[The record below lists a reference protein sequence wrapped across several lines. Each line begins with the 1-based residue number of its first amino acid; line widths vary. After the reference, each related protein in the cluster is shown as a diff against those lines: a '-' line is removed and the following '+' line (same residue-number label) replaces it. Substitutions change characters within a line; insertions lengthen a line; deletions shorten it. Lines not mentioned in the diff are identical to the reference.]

1 MHVTGTKYK
10 FSPLNKGM
18 VKKSILVFFSVSYVC
33 TSLAW
38 WVQQCPKSL
47 RAPWTAWAL
56 PEGQAADS
64 LSSHV
69 QLHTK
74 LFTVLGLEVQD
85 AVQKLYPARFYKI
98 PRNPPPLPAFPSH
111 PSQQPASHSCGLPL
125 IPLGLLSSLS
135 ASDRMCTAI
144 SCWATGGALAT
155 SSNSLWDWQP
165 SAPKGIRNT
174 TGKQFES

>member
-10 FSPLNKGM
+10 FAPLNKGM

-33 TSLAW
+33 TSLDW

-74 LFTVLGLEVQD
+74 LFTVLGLEEKHSSRRSTEIV
-85 AVQKLYPARFYKI
+85 
-98 PRNPPPLPAFPSH
+98 
-111 PSQQPASHSCGLPL
+111 PSQILQNTEKPTPAPCLSKPSQPATSITQLWATTDPIRAAQLLICLWQDVHSNL
-125 IPLGLLSSLS
+125 LLS
-135 ASDRMCTAI
+135 D
-144 SCWATGGALAT
+144 WW
-155 SSNSLWDWQP
+155 SS
-165 SAPKGIRNT
+165 GH
-174 TGKQFES
+174 FE